1 MGIVSAVLELLLNN
15 RDHFKRHAWD
25 IPPARLSEGL
35 KLATTCALTL
45 SSAITLIRLSLCCF
59 YRRLQ
64 VRSGTKHYRRSIIV
78 VMVLMVMLQASF
90 FITTLLECMWVIN
103 NILIVH

>member
-1 MGIVSAVLELLLNN
+1 MSIVSAVIVVLIHD

-35 KLATTCALTL
+35 KLTTTSSLTL
-45 SSAITLIRLSLCCF
+45 PTAITLIRLSLCCF

-64 VRSGTKHYRRSIIV
+64 VRSGTKHYHRLIIV
-78 VMVLMVMLQASF
+78 VMVLMVIIQARF
-90 FITTLLECMWVIN
+90 FYHYASR
-103 NILIVH
+103 VHVSHQ